1 MKLSGIFGD
10 MGTKISMF
18 GYFLRRLLIAIP
30 TLFVIITLA
39 FFMMRA
45 APGSPF
51 DIERPMPPKI
61 KERIEAAYHL
71 DRPIYVQ
78 YGYYL
83 KDLARGDLGP
93 SMKYK
98 DKSVADLIRE
108 GLPIS
113 ATIGGSAMLLSLIL
127 GGFLG
132 SFAAIRQNTGAD
144 YAVMGFSTT
153 GISIPPFVTGPVLAL
168 VFGVYLHWL
177 PTGGLDRGHM
187 TFTHLLLPVVT
198 LALPQIAII
207 SRLTR
212 ASMIEVLRSNFIRTA
227 HAKGLS
233 ERTVL
238 FRHAMRAAVL
248 PLVSYAGPATAALLT
263 GTLVVEQIF
272 ALPGIGR
279 QFVIGALQRDYTV
292 VMGVV
297 ILYAALIIM
306 FNLLADL
313 VYGFLDPKVR
323 YQ

>member
-1 MKLSGIFGD
+1 
-10 MGTKISMF
+10 MF
-18 GYFLRRLLIAIP
+18 GYLVRRLLVAIP

-39 FFMMRA
+39 FFMMRS

-51 DIERPMPPKI
+51 DLERPMPPQI

-71 DRPIYVQ
+71 DKPIYVQ

-83 KDLARGDLGP
+83 KGLSKGDLGP

-98 DKSVADLIRE
+98 DKTVSDLIRE
-108 GLPIS
+108 GFPIS
-113 ATIGGSAMLLSLIL
+113 ATIGGSAMLLAMVL
-127 GGFLG
+127 GGILG
-132 SFAAIRQNTGAD
+132 SFAALRQNSGAD
-144 YAVMGFSTT
+144 YVIMGFSTT

-168 VFGVYLHWL
+168 IFGIYLHWL
-177 PTGGLDRGHM
+177 PTGGLDRGRM
-187 TFTHLLLPVVT
+187 TFSHLLLPVIT

-212 ASMIEVLRSNFIRTA
+212 ASMIEVLSSNFIRTA
-227 HAKGLS
+227 HAKGLA
-233 ERTVL
+233 EHTVL
-238 FRHAMRAAVL
+238 FGHAMRAAVL

-279 QFVIGALQRDYTV
+279 QFIMGALQRDYTV

-297 ILYAALIIM
+297 ILYAALIIL

-313 VYGFLDPKVR
+313 LYGVLDPKVR
-323 YQ
+323 YR

>member
-1 MKLSGIFGD
+1 
-10 MGTKISMF
+10 MF
-18 GYFLRRLLIAIP
+18 GYLVRRFLVAIP

-51 DIERPMPPKI
+51 DLERPMPAAI
-61 KERIEAAYHL
+61 KERIEASFHL
-71 DRPIYVQ
+71 DKPIYVQ

-83 KDLARGDLGP
+83 KGLVRGDLGP

-98 DKSVADLIRE
+98 DKDVADLIRE
-108 GLPIS
+108 GLPVS
-113 ATIGGSAMLLSLIL
+113 ATIGGSAMLLALIFGGIL
-127 GGFLG
+127 G
-132 SFAAIRQNTGAD
+132 SIAAIRQNSGVD

-153 GISIPPFVTGPVLAL
+153 GISIPTFVTGPILAL

-177 PTGGLDRGHM
+177 PSGGLDRGRM
-187 TFTHLLLPVVT
+187 TFTHLLLPVLT

-207 SRLTR
+207 ARLTR

-238 FRHAMRAAVL
+238 FGHAMRAAVL

-279 QFVIGALQRDYTV
+279 QFTIGALQRDYTV

-297 ILYAALIIM
+297 ILYAALIIA
-306 FNLLADL
+306 FNLLADIL
-313 VYGFLDPKVR
+313 YGLLDPKVR
-323 YQ
+323 YK

>member
-1 MKLSGIFGD
+1 
-10 MGTKISMF
+10 MF
-18 GYFLRRLLIAIP
+18 GYLIRRLLVAIP
-30 TLFVIITLA
+30 TLFIIITLA
-39 FFMMRA
+39 FFMMRS

-51 DIERPMPPKI
+51 DLERPMAPII
-61 KERIEAAYHL
+61 KERIEAQYHL
-71 DRPIYVQ
+71 NKPIYVQ

-83 KDLARGDLGP
+83 KDLSRGDLGP

-98 DKSVADLIRE
+98 DKDVSDLIRE

-113 ATIGGSAMLLSLIL
+113 ATIGASAMLLALLL
-127 GGFLG
+127 GGTLG
-132 SFAAIRQNTGAD
+132 SIAAIRQNSGVD

-153 GISIPPFVTGPVLAL
+153 GISIPTFVTGPILAL
-168 VFGVYLHWL
+168 VFGVYLNWL

-187 TFTHLLLPVVT
+187 TFTHLLLPVLT

-238 FRHAMRAAVL
+238 IGHAARAAVL

-279 QFVIGALQRDYTV
+279 QFVMGALQRDYTV

-297 ILYAALIIM
+297 ILYATLIILL
-306 FNLLADL
+306 NLLADIL
-313 VYGFLDPKVR
+313 YGLLDPKVR
-323 YQ
+323 YK

>member
-1 MKLSGIFGD
+1 ML
-10 MGTKISMF
+10 
-18 GYFLRRLLIAIP
+18 GYLVRRLLVAIP

-39 FFMMRA
+39 FFMMRS

-51 DIERPMPPKI
+51 DLERPMPPQI

-71 DRPIYVQ
+71 DKPIYVQ

-83 KDLARGDLGP
+83 KGLARGDLGP

-98 DKSVADLIRE
+98 DKTVSDLIRE
-108 GLPIS
+108 GFPIS
-113 ATIGGSAMLLSLIL
+113 ATIGGSAMLLAMFL
-127 GGFLG
+127 GGILG
-132 SFAAIRQNTGAD
+132 SFAALRQNSGAD
-144 YAVMGFSTT
+144 YAIMGFSTT

-168 VFGVYLHWL
+168 IFGIYLHWL
-177 PTGGLDRGHM
+177 PTGGLDRGRM
-187 TFTHLLLPVVT
+187 TFTHLLLPVIT

-212 ASMIEVLRSNFIRTA
+212 ASMIEVLNSNFIRTA
-227 HAKGLS
+227 HAKGLA
-233 ERTVL
+233 EHTVL
-238 FRHAMRAAVL
+238 FGHAVRAAVL

-279 QFVIGALQRDYTV
+279 QFTMGALQRDYTV

-297 ILYAALIIM
+297 ILYATLIII

-313 VYGFLDPKVR
+313 LYGVLDPKVR
-323 YQ
+323 YR

>member
-1 MKLSGIFGD
+1 
-10 MGTKISMF
+10 MF
-18 GYFLRRLLIAIP
+18 AYLVRRLFVAIP

-39 FFMMRA
+39 FFLMRA

-51 DIERPMPPKI
+51 DLERPMPERI
-61 KERIEAAYHL
+61 KQRIEASFHL
-71 DRPIYVQ
+71 DKPIYVQ

-83 KDLARGDLGP
+83 KGLAKGDLGP

-98 DKSVADLIRE
+98 DKDVADLIRE

-113 ATIGGSAMLLSLIL
+113 ATIGASSMLLAMLVGSL
-127 GGFLG
+127 LG
-132 SFAAIRQNTGAD
+132 SIAALRQNTGMD

-153 GISIPPFVTGPVLAL
+153 GISIPTFVTGPVMAL

-177 PTGGLDRGHM
+177 PTGGLDRGNM
-187 TFTHLLLPVVT
+187 TFQNLLMPVVT

-233 ERTVL
+233 ERSVL
-238 FRHAMRAAVL
+238 FGHALRAAVL

-279 QFVIGALQRDYTV
+279 QFTIGALQRDYTV

-297 ILYAALIIM
+297 ILYAALIIT

-313 VYGFLDPKVR
+313 IYGLLDPKVR
-323 YQ
+323 YR

>member
-1 MKLSGIFGD
+1 
-10 MGTKISMF
+10 MF
-18 GYFLRRLLIAIP
+18 AYLVRRLFVAIP

-39 FFMMRA
+39 FFLMRA

-51 DIERPMPPKI
+51 DLERPMPERI
-61 KERIEAAYHL
+61 KQRIEASFHL
-71 DRPIYVQ
+71 DKPIYVQ

-83 KDLARGDLGP
+83 KGLAKGDLGP

-98 DKSVADLIRE
+98 DKDVADLIRE

-113 ATIGGSAMLLSLIL
+113 ATIGASSMLLAMLVGSL
-127 GGFLG
+127 LG
-132 SFAAIRQNTGAD
+132 SIAALRQNTGMD

-153 GISIPPFVTGPVLAL
+153 GISIPTFVTGPVMAL

-177 PTGGLDRGHM
+177 PTGGLDRGNM
-187 TFTHLLLPVVT
+187 TFQNLLMPVVT

-233 ERTVL
+233 ERSVL
-238 FRHAMRAAVL
+238 LGHALRAAVL

-279 QFVIGALQRDYTV
+279 QFTIGALQRDYTV

-297 ILYAALIIM
+297 ILYAALIIT

-313 VYGFLDPKVR
+313 IYGLLDPKVR
-323 YQ
+323 YR

>member
-1 MKLSGIFGD
+1 
-10 MGTKISMF
+10 MF
-18 GYFLRRLLIAIP
+18 AYLVRRLLVAIP

-51 DIERPMPPKI
+51 DLERPMPERI
-61 KERIEAAYHL
+61 RERIEASFHL
-71 DRPIYVQ
+71 DKPIYVQ

-83 KDLARGDLGP
+83 RGLAKGDLGP

-98 DKSVADLIRE
+98 DKDVADLIRE

-113 ATIGGSAMLLSLIL
+113 ATIGASSMLLAMLVGGIL
-127 GGFLG
+127 G
-132 SFAAIRQNTGAD
+132 SIAALRQNSGVD

-153 GISIPPFVTGPVLAL
+153 GISIPTFVTGPIMAL

-187 TFTHLLLPVVT
+187 TFQNMIMPVIT

-227 HAKGLS
+227 YAKGLS
-233 ERTVL
+233 PRAVL
-238 FRHAMRAAVL
+238 FGHALRAAVL

-279 QFVIGALQRDYTV
+279 QFTIGALQRDYTV

-297 ILYAALIIM
+297 ILYAALIIV

-313 VYGFLDPKVR
+313 IYGLLDPKVR
-323 YQ
+323 YR